1 MNETM
6 AKHASRDI
14 VVDEVFAHSAETIWK
29 ALTDGSLI
37 ARWLMP
43 AEGFEAVPG
52 KDFTFR
58 TRPAGAWD
66 GTIRC
71 RVLDVKP
78 ARRLS
83 YSWQGGDE
91 GNVGYGS
98 RLDTV
103 VTWVLSPLAEGTRVQ
118 LIHSGFLTPKNDTAF
133 ENMNRGWQTI
143 LPRLNSVVDEQD

>member
-1 MNETM
+1 MNETI
-6 AKHASRDI
+6 AKQASRDI
-14 VVDEVFAHSAETIWK
+14 VVDEVFAHSAEMIWK

-43 AEGFEAVPG
+43 PEGFEAVPG

-58 TRPAGAWD
+58 TTPAGAWD

-103 VTWVLSPLAEGTRVQ
+103 VTWILSPLAQGTRVQ
-118 LIHSGFLTPKNDTAF
+118 LIHSGFLVPKNDTAF
-133 ENMNRGWQTI
+133 QNMSRGWRTI
-143 LPRLNSVVDEQD
+143 LPRLNAIVDQRD

>member
-58 TRPAGAWD
+58 TKPAGAWD

-71 RVLDVKP
+71 RVIDVKP

-83 YSWQGGDE
+83 YSWRGGDE
-91 GNVGYGS
+91 GNIGYGS

-103 VTWVLSPLAEGTRVQ
+103 VTWILSPLGEGRRVQ
-118 LIHSGFLTPKNDTAF
+118 LVHSGFLTPKNDTAF
-133 ENMNRGWQTI
+133 QNMSKGWRTI
-143 LPRLNSVVDEQD
+143 LPRLNAIVDQRD

>member
-1 MNETM
+1 MNEM
-6 AKHASRDI
+6 IAKQASRDI
-14 VVDEVFAHSAETIWK
+14 VVDEVFAHSAEMIWK

-43 AEGFEAVPG
+43 PEGFEAVPG

-58 TRPAGAWD
+58 TTPAGAWD

-103 VTWVLSPLAEGTRVQ
+103 VTWILSPLAQGTRVQ
-118 LIHSGFLTPKNDTAF
+118 LIHSGFLVPKNDTAF
-133 ENMNRGWQTI
+133 QNMSKGWQTI
-143 LPRLNSVVDEQD
+143 LPRLNAIIDQRD